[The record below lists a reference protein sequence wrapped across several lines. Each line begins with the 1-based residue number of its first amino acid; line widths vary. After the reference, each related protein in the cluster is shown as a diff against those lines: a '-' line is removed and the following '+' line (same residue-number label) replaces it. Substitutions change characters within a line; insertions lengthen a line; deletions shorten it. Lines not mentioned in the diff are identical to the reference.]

1 LAGIR
6 DENDPLE
13 VEINR
18 MIEIHDQIMVYKI
31 NNEAQN
37 DEFKKEVGH
46 KLESNSPPVINI
58 FGGIKKK
65 LAETKVK

>member
-37 DEFKKEVGH
+37 DEFKKGVGH
-46 KLESNSPPVINI
+46 KLESNYPQ
-58 FGGIKKK
+58 
-65 LAETKVK
+65 L